1 MITNEKPRTQ
11 GTGRINH
18 LDGESITDNVTA
30 IDRLKPN
37 QDFIF
42 GKSSPI
48 ITARDIWL
56 NDYLRDA
63 GWIKSKS
70 IAEAHLRAHGFLS
83 VWSREDQLRA
93 VDYDRRKTI
102 VNLMGGDA
110 A

>member
-30 IDRLKPN
+30 INRLKPN
-37 QDFIF
+37 PEFVF

-56 NDYLRDA
+56 NDYLHDA
-63 GWIKSKS
+63 HWYESKLKTDSDLRAQGLKS
-70 IAEAHLRAHGFLS
+70 I
-83 VWSREDQLRA
+83 WSLDDQLRA
-93 VDYDRRKTI
+93 VEFESRKAI
-102 VNLMGGDA
+102 ANLIGGDVA
-110 A
+110 

>member
-11 GTGRINH
+11 GTGRIKH

-37 QDFIF
+37 QKFVF

-48 ITARDIWL
+48 ITEHDIWL
-56 NDYLRDA
+56 NEYLHDA
-63 GWIKSKS
+63 GWYESKMKTDLD
-70 IAEAHLRAHGFLS
+70 LRAHGLKS
-83 VWSREDQLRA
+83 IWSLEDQLRA
-93 VDYDRRKTI
+93 AEYKRRKAI
-102 VNLMGGDA
+102 ANLMGGDA

>member
-30 IDRLKPN
+30 INRLKPN
-37 QDFIF
+37 QEFIF

-48 ITARDIWL
+48 ITEHDIWL
-56 NDYLRDA
+56 NDYLHDA
-63 GWIKSKS
+63 HWYESKLKTDSDLRAQGLKS
-70 IAEAHLRAHGFLS
+70 I
-83 VWSREDQLRA
+83 WSREDQLRA
-93 VDYDRRKTI
+93 AEYKRRKVI
-102 VNLMGGDA
+102 ANLMGGDA